1 MEQIHEYARRELE
14 KPEGQR
20 VPLGDPEQFFLE
32 VPNQNLAKSCG
43 VKLLT
48 LLMYATLKICV
59 PIDFRYSQSGR
70 AVEILFVQDGVC

>member
-14 KPEGQR
+14 KPESQR

-32 VPNQNLAKSCG
+32 VPSQNLAG

-48 LLMYATLKICV
+48 L
-59 PIDFRYSQSGR
+59 
-70 AVEILFVQDGVC
+70 